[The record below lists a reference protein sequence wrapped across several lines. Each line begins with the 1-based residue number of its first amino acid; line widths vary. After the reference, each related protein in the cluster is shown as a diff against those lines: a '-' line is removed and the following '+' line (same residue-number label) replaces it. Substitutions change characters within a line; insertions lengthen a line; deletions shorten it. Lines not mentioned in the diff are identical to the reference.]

1 MVDLNLARELL
12 FADCDERTSDA
23 AINRL
28 GPQARYPYSAPLSLA
43 EFPTVPCTSVICSED
58 QLVRPEWLKRVARD
72 RLGADITD
80 LPGSHSPFR
89 SRPSALADVVLR
101 LADGN

>member
-12 FADCDERTSDA
+12 FADCDEPTSQA
-23 AINRL
+23 AVTGLR
-28 GPQARYPYSAPLSLA
+28 PQARYPYSAPFSLA
-43 EFPTVPCTSVICSED
+43 EFPTVACTSVICSED
-58 QLVRPEWLKRVARD
+58 QLVRPEWSRRVARD
-72 RLGADITD
+72 RLGADIAE
-80 LPGSHSPFR
+80 LPGSHSPFL